1 MKRLNK
7 FEALMAYKFSP
18 IVRKAFYKNMRKK
31 PIEPLQLKNASDL
44 TSRDLTNIKF
54 VAHRGLS
61 GVNPENT
68 APSFIAAGE
77 QGGYYGFECDTHMAK
92 DGVWMVVHDPN
103 LDSLFNGEG
112 DVKEFTSE
120 ELFKLK
126 MLRGA
131 NIGKNLDVKMCTLQ
145 EYVDICKKY
154 NAVPV
159 IEIKDPRPETMQ
171 SFYDF
176 LVKNDLVEKAIII
189 SFIIEDLIE
198 LNKIDKNLE
207 MWYLVDYL
215 GEKNIQAA
223 LDAGCK
229 GMDFSQTFNASRPDW
244 IKKVIDAGLTAACWT
259 VDEKDQLEDML
270 SAGVTVITTNS
281 ILPR

>member
-1 MKRLNK
+1 MKLNK
-7 FEALMAYKFSP
+7 PAAFLAYKFSP
-18 IVRKAFYKNMRKK
+18 LVSKLVYKKMRRK
-31 PIEPLQLKNASDL
+31 PIEPLELKNASDL
-44 TSRDLTNIKF
+44 TSRDLSNIKF

-112 DVKEFTSE
+112 DVKEKTSE
-120 ELFKLK
+120 ELAQLK

-131 NIGKNLDVKMCTLQ
+131 NIGKHLNVKMCTLQ
-145 EYVDICKKY
+145 EYTDICKKY
-154 NAVPV
+154 KVRPV
-159 IEIKDPRPETMQ
+159 IEIKDPRAETMQ

-176 LVKNDLVEKAIII
+176 LVKNDIVESAVII
-189 SFIIEDLIE
+189 SFILEDLVE
-198 LNKIDKNLE
+198 LHKIDKNLE
-207 MWYLVDYL
+207 TWYLVDYL
-215 GEKNIQAA
+215 DDKNIQQAI
-223 LDAGCK
+223 DAGCK
-229 GMDFSQTFNASRPDW
+229 GMDFSETFNASNPKY

-259 VDEKDQLEDML
+259 VDTKQQLEDML

>member
-7 FEALMAYKFSP
+7 VESLLGYKFSP
-18 IVRKAFYKNMRKK
+18 LVKKTVYKGMRKK
-31 PIEPLQLKNASDL
+31 PISPLELKNASDL
-44 TSRDLTNIKF
+44 TDRDLTNVKF

-77 QGGYYGFECDTHMAK
+77 QGGYYGLECDTHMAK

-112 DVKEFTSE
+112 DVKDFTSE
-120 ELFKLK
+120 DLLKLK

-131 NIGKNLDVKMCTLQ
+131 NIGKHLDVKMCTLQ

-154 NAVPV
+154 NARPV
-159 IEIKDPRPETMQ
+159 IEIKDPRPETMK

-176 LVKNDLVEKAIII
+176 LVKNELLESAVII

-215 GEKNIQAA
+215 NNKNIQQAI
-223 LDAGCK
+223 DAGCK
-229 GMDFSQTFNASRPDW
+229 GMDFSETFNASRPDW
-244 IKKVIDAGLTAACWT
+244 IKKVTDAGLVAACWT
-259 VDEKDQLEDML
+259 VDTKVQLEDML

>member
-1 MKRLNK
+1 MKLNK
-7 FEALMAYKFSP
+7 PASFLAYKFSP
-18 IVRKAFYKNMRKK
+18 YVSKLVYKKMRRK
-31 PIEPLQLKNASDL
+31 PIEALELKNASDL
-44 TSRDLTNIKF
+44 TSRDLSGIKF

-68 APSFIAAGE
+68 APAFTAAGE

-103 LDSLFNGEG
+103 LDSLYNGEG
-112 DVKEFTSE
+112 DVKEKTSE
-120 ELFKLK
+120 ELAQLK
-126 MLRGA
+126 MIRGA
-131 NIGKNLDVKMCTLQ
+131 NIGKHLNVKMCTLQ

-154 NAVPV
+154 NVLPV
-159 IEIKDPRPETMQ
+159 IEIKDPRTETMQ

-176 LVKNDLVEKAIII
+176 LIKNDILESCVII
-189 SFIIEDLIE
+189 SFILDDLKE

-207 MWYLVDYL
+207 TWYLVDYL
-215 GEKNIQAA
+215 DSKNIQAA

-229 GMDFSQTFNASRPDW
+229 GMDFSETFNASRPEW
-244 IKKVIDAGLTAACWT
+244 IKKVTDAGMIAACWT
-259 VDEKDQLEDML
+259 VDTKQQLEDML

>member
-1 MKRLNK
+1 MKLNK
-7 FEALMAYKFSP
+7 PAAFLAYKFSP
-18 IVRKAFYKNMRKK
+18 LVSKLVYKKMRRK
-31 PIEPLQLKNASDL
+31 PIEPLELKNASDL
-44 TSRDLTNIKF
+44 TSRDLSNVKF

-112 DVKEFTSE
+112 DVKEKTSE
-120 ELFKLK
+120 ELAQLK

-131 NIGKNLDVKMCTLQ
+131 NIGKHLNVKMCTLQ
-145 EYVDICKKY
+145 EYTDICKKY
-154 NAVPV
+154 KVRPV
-159 IEIKDPRPETMQ
+159 IEIKDPRTETMQ

-176 LVKNDLVEKAIII
+176 LVKNDIAESAVII
-189 SFIIEDLIE
+189 SFILEDLVE
-198 LNKIDKNLE
+198 LHKIDKNLE
-207 MWYLVDYL
+207 TWYLVDYL
-215 GEKNIQAA
+215 DDKNIQQAI
-223 LDAGCK
+223 DAGCK
-229 GMDFSQTFNASRPDW
+229 GMDFSETFNASNPKY

-259 VDEKDQLEDML
+259 VDTKQQLEDML

>member
-1 MKRLNK
+1 MKLNK
-7 FEALMAYKFSP
+7 PASFLAYKFSP
-18 IVRKAFYKNMRKK
+18 YVSKLVYKKMRRK
-31 PIEPLQLKNASDL
+31 PIEALELKNASDL
-44 TSRDLTNIKF
+44 TSRDLSGIKF

-68 APSFIAAGE
+68 APAFTAAGE

-103 LDSLFNGEG
+103 LDSLYNGEG
-112 DVKEFTSE
+112 DVKEKTSE
-120 ELFKLK
+120 ELAQLK
-126 MLRGA
+126 MIRGA
-131 NIGKNLDVKMCTLQ
+131 NIGKHLNVKMCTLQ

-154 NAVPV
+154 NARPV
-159 IEIKDPRPETMQ
+159 IEIKDPRTETMQ

-176 LVKNDLVEKAIII
+176 LIKNDILESCVII
-189 SFIIEDLIE
+189 SFILDDLKE

-207 MWYLVDYL
+207 TWYLVDYL
-215 GEKNIQAA
+215 DSKNIQAA

-229 GMDFSQTFNASRPDW
+229 GMDFSETFNASRPEW
-244 IKKVIDAGLTAACWT
+244 IKKVTDAGMIAACWT
-259 VDEKDQLEDML
+259 VDTKQQLEDML

>member
-1 MKRLNK
+1 MKLNK
-7 FEALMAYKFSP
+7 PASFLAYKFSP
-18 IVRKAFYKNMRKK
+18 YVSKLVYKKMRRK
-31 PIEPLQLKNASDL
+31 PIEALELKNASDL
-44 TSRDLTNIKF
+44 TSRDLSGIKF

-68 APSFIAAGE
+68 APAFTAAGE

-103 LDSLFNGEG
+103 LDSLYNGEG
-112 DVKEFTSE
+112 DVKEKTSE
-120 ELFKLK
+120 ELAQLK
-126 MLRGA
+126 MIRGA
-131 NIGKNLDVKMCTLQ
+131 NIGKHLNVKMCTLQ

-154 NAVPV
+154 NVLPV
-159 IEIKDPRPETMQ
+159 IEIKDPRTETMQ

-176 LVKNDLVEKAIII
+176 LVKNDILESCVII
-189 SFIIEDLIE
+189 SFILDDLKE

-207 MWYLVDYL
+207 TWYLVDYL
-215 GEKNIQAA
+215 DSKNIQAA

-229 GMDFSQTFNASRPDW
+229 GMDFSETFNASRPEW
-244 IKKVIDAGLTAACWT
+244 IKKVTDAGMIAACWT
-259 VDEKDQLEDML
+259 VDAKQQLEDML

>member
-1 MKRLNK
+1 MKLNK
-7 FEALMAYKFSP
+7 PASFLAYKFSP
-18 IVRKAFYKNMRKK
+18 YVSKLVYKKMRRK
-31 PIEPLQLKNASDL
+31 PIEALELKNASDL
-44 TSRDLTNIKF
+44 TSRDLSGIKF

-68 APSFIAAGE
+68 APAFTAAGE

-103 LDSLFNGEG
+103 LDSLYNGEG
-112 DVKEFTSE
+112 DVKEKTSE
-120 ELFKLK
+120 ELAQLK
-126 MLRGA
+126 MIRGA
-131 NIGKNLDVKMCTLQ
+131 NIGKHLNVKMCTLQ

-154 NAVPV
+154 NVLPV
-159 IEIKDPRPETMQ
+159 IEIKDPRTETMQ

-176 LVKNDLVEKAIII
+176 LVKNDILESCVII
-189 SFIIEDLIE
+189 SFILDDLKE

-207 MWYLVDYL
+207 TWYLVDYL
-215 GEKNIQAA
+215 DSKNIQAA

-229 GMDFSQTFNASRPDW
+229 GMDFSETFNASRPEW
-244 IKKVIDAGLTAACWT
+244 IKKVTDAGMIAACWT
-259 VDEKDQLEDML
+259 VDTKQQLEDML